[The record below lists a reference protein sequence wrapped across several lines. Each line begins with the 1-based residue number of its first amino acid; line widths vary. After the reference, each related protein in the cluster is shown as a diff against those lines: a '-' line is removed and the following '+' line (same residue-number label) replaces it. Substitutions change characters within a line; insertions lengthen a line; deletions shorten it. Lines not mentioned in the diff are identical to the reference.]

1 MSKEGSD
8 NSFGI
13 SSVNLG
19 ILSIL
24 FSIIPIFGLILGVIG
39 IIFGILQRKKNK
51 NNWALAGIIMAII
64 GIILSILLYI
74 ASFYIL
80 SNWASMQP
88 ASINS

>member
-13 SSVNLG
+13 SSVNMG
-19 ILSIL
+19 ILSVL

-39 IIFGILQRKKNK
+39 IIFGIIQGKRTKNK
-51 NNWALAGIIMAII
+51 WALAGIILNII
-64 GIILSILLYI
+64 GITLSILFYI

-80 SNWASMQP
+80 SNWGSISP
-88 ASINS
+88 SSINS